1 MQIPVNNVEMCNST
15 GTTLSGSIRVNSFI
29 NLILLIFT
37 NDYVETI
44 RDLYS
49 ILKMKAR
56 SRLDYFRIVSVQ
68 FDKCRVYGNAFS
80 KDSMSF
86 STK

>member
-1 MQIPVNNVEMCNST
+1 MCNST
-15 GTTLSGSIRVNSFI
+15 GTTLSGSIRVNS
-29 NLILLIFT
+29 LIYKYNFLIFT
-37 NDYVETI
+37 SDHVETI

-56 SRLDYFRIVSVQ
+56 SRFDYFRIVSVQ
-68 FDKCRVYGNAFS
+68 FDKCRVYGNTFS
-80 KDSMSF
+80 KDSVSF